1 MPELQEF
8 NILEAIKG
16 VGKSNLKIVH
26 NYLNNISGYHHDVRD
41 ISQTFSDLYSKV
53 LVNPREMI
61 KIYDFYL
68 DFLTKQQQAW
78 HRIFIDNQSSP
89 PIENQKSDKR
99 FLSDE
104 WRKTPFFNFIEQS
117 YLLTEKFAQQMVDE
131 AELDD
136 KNRRKLDFYV
146 GQYMDALS
154 PANFLLTNPE
164 ALKLAVETKGGSL
177 WNGFTNLVK
186 DIEKGRISQTDESAF
201 EVGKNIAATPGMVV
215 YENELIQLIQYTP
228 ITKNVYEIPLL
239 LVPPWI
245 NKYYILDLQQKN
257 SFVKFLIEKG
267 ITVFVISWRN
277 PQPNTEL
284 GNTTFD
290 TYVEK
295 GALKAIETVQAITN
309 AKKVNTLGYCLGGT
323 LLSIACSIL
332 ASKKKEN
339 PVNSATF
346 LASMIDFSYIGPMGD
361 VIDGALMRKLERG
374 ELLKNGVLQGQDM
387 EHAFNLIRANDLI
400 WNYAVNNYLKGIMP
414 TAFDVIN
421 WTNDN
426 TNLPSC
432 MYLFYLKHIIV
443 ENKLSRK
450 NALRIC
456 DTPIDIGK
464 IDFPVYVIGFK
475 EDYISPAQT
484 CFTTT
489 KLVSGSVEFI
499 LGGSGHVIGVINP
512 PSKNKYGYYTDGK
525 MGYEFEDWLNTAQF
539 HEGSWWTHWSE
550 KLIKN
555 SGKEIPASAKLGNQ
569 TYKAI
574 EPAPGRYVKEKCE

>member
-117 YLLTEKFAQQMVDE
+117 YLLTEKFAQQVVDE

-146 GQYMDALS
+146 GQYMDAFS

-164 ALKLAVETKGGSL
+164 ALKLAVETKGESL
-177 WNGFTNLVK
+177 WNGFANLVK

-309 AKKVNTLGYCLGGT
+309 AKRVNTLGYCLGGT

-346 LASMIDFSYIGPMGD
+346 LASMIDFSYIGPIGD

-374 ELLKNGVLQGQDM
+374 ELLKNGVLHGQDM

-400 WNYAVNNYLKGIMP
+400 WNYAVTNYLKGITP
-414 TAFDVIN
+414 SAFDVIN

-432 MYLFYLKHIIV
+432 MYLYYLKHIIV

-464 IDFPVYVIGFK
+464 IDFPVYVVGFK

-512 PSKNKYGYYTDGK
+512 PSSKKRYGYYTDGK
-525 MGYEFEDWLNTAQF
+525 MGYEFEDWLSTAQF
-539 HEGSWWTHWSE
+539 HEGSWWTPWSE
-550 KLIKN
+550 
-555 SGKEIPASAKLGNQ
+555 
-569 TYKAI
+569 
-574 EPAPGRYVKEKCE
+574 